1 MIDGEDNR
9 LKKKIHWNTYRKTDR
24 EDIYNELIDYWY
36 QTLLT
41 NLVAKMNEFSFWL
54 ENASSSFAFEKY
66 EYFRLFP

>member
-1 MIDGEDNR
+1 MIDGEDDR
-9 LKKKIHWNTYRKTDR
+9 LKKKYIEIHIERQIEK
-24 EDIYNELIDYWY
+24 IYNELIDYWY

>member
-1 MIDGEDNR
+1 MRDGEDDR
-9 LKKKIHWNTYRKTDR
+9 LKKKYIEIHIERQIEK
-24 EDIYNELIDYWY
+24 IYNELIDYWY
-36 QTLLT
+36 QTLLA